1 MSEDI
6 KGKIKKIVADHL
18 GIEEEKVT
26 EEASFI
32 DDLGAD
38 SLDTVELV
46 MAFEEEFGSEIS
58 DSEAEKI
65 LTVGDA
71 IKFIESK
78 AKLNYSKHM
87 THDVKNIMI
96 ILSSPSGVGKTTLTK
111 KLQQKNQSFKI
122 SVSHTTRKPRSNE
135 VDGVDYYF
143 ISKSKFED
151 LIKKKFY
158 EYAKIFDNY
167 YGTLKKNVDEMIVN
181 NDIIF
186 DIDWQ
191 GTKQLSKFENLNLL
205 KIYLVTDNKEELK
218 KRLIKRNQNTEEEIE
233 KRFKAFDE
241 DILHWNDYDYIIVN
255 KNLEVCFHQIEKII
269 QERKSRTFI

>member
-6 KGKIKKIVADHL
+6 KRKIKKIVADHL

-78 AKLNYSKHM
+78 STRKYILFIM
-87 THDVKNIMI
+87 THDKENIMV

-111 KLQQKNQSFKI
+111 KINKNINHFKI
-122 SVSHTTRKPRSNE
+122 SVSHTTRSPRSNE
-135 VDGVDYYF
+135 IDGIDYNF
-143 ISKSKFED
+143 VSKEKFEQ
-151 LIKKKFY
+151 LIDENKFY
-158 EYAKIFDNY
+158 EYAKIFENY
-167 YGTLKKNVDEMIVN
+167 YGTLKKNVDETILN
-181 NDIIF
+181 NDILF

-191 GTKQLSKFENLNLL
+191 GTKQLSKFKNL
-205 KIYLVTDNKEELK
+205 KS
-218 KRLIKRNQNTEEEIE
+218 NQNIS
-233 KRFKAFDE
+233 D
-241 DILHWNDYDYIIVN
+241 
-255 KNLEVCFHQIEKII
+255 
-269 QERKSRTFI
+269 